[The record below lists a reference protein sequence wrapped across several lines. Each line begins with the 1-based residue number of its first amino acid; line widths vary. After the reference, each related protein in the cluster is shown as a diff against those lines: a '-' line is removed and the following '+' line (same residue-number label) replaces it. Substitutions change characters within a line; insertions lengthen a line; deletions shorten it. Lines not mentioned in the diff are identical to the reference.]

1 MPGARPYVA
10 LLVLPVLAMGC
21 SGNEREPGRA
31 PVTPSSPTDATNQAS
46 EPTPS
51 TPKPIPQKQLDRLD
65 KLLSNVRFPDR
76 LKPGFEL
83 REVHYVS
90 ARDAIAEFVRTGGGI
105 DDWATAVAITK
116 DNWRHATT
124 LVVPHSVANGFES
137 VLIDDGAA
145 VVKVGDEYSRRPI
158 PPFVLHPDR
167 TVSPLQ
173 TPGRRTL
180 DGNARLLDAERYGFA
195 FGIGH
200 FRSTRLWAVDVD
212 AAELFPIEGSR
223 FGELWEHVPGRD
235 GAVLSMQGYKRRT
248 QTWRF
253 DTSTDAGRTWHT
265 ADVPLPLKGR
275 FPSIYAGVSDHAV
288 GPGHRQTVAMTEAL
302 LDLPSLLHGLW
313 QTEDELT
320 FRRVRLPKDFEFF
333 GGIAYASDGALLL
346 AEVQG
351 PTAYCGSGDPLA
363 CDRPGRIW
371 RLGPHGAEFELL
383 PEAPQLFGHFG
394 MVGISVSGGMIVAR
408 TGHDTVAVSRN
419 GYDWTGVRPGR

>member
-21 SGNEREPGRA
+21 SGNEREPARA
-31 PVTPSSPTDATNQAS
+31 PVTPSSPTDATSEAS

-51 TPKPIPQKQLDRLD
+51 TPKPIPQQQLDRLD

-76 LKPGFEL
+76 LEPGFEL
-83 REVHYVS
+83 REVHYSS

-105 DDWATAVAITK
+105 EDWATAVAITQ

-124 LVVPHSVANGFES
+124 LVVPDSVANGFES
-137 VLIDDGAA
+137 VLIGDGAV
-145 VVKVGDEYSRRPI
+145 VVKVGDEYSPRPI

-173 TPGRRTL
+173 TLGPRTL
-180 DGNARLLDAERYGFA
+180 DGNAHLIDAERYGFA
-195 FGIGH
+195 FGIGR

-223 FGELWEHVPGRD
+223 FGELWERVPGRD
-235 GAVLSMQGYKRRT
+235 RAILSVQGYKRRT
-248 QTWRF
+248 QIWSF
-253 DTSTDAGRTWHT
+253 DTSSNAGRTWHA
-265 ADVPLPLKGR
+265 ADVPLPLRGT
-275 FPSIYAGVSDHAV
+275 FPVYSGASEHAV
-288 GPGHRQTVAMTEAL
+288 GPGLRQSVAVTQSLE
-302 LDLPSLLHGLW
+302 DLPARLHGLW
-313 QTEDELT
+313 QTENEVT
-320 FRRVRLPKDFEFF
+320 FHRVRLPRGFAFF
-333 GGIAYASDGALLL
+333 GGVAYASDGALLL

-351 PTAYCGSGDPLA
+351 PTAYCGSGDPRA
-363 CDRPGRIW
+363 CNRPGRIW
-371 RLGPHGAEFELL
+371 RLGPRGAEFELL

-408 TGHDTVAVSRN
+408 TGHDTVAVSPN
-419 GYDWTGVRPGR
+419 GYDWTEVRPGR